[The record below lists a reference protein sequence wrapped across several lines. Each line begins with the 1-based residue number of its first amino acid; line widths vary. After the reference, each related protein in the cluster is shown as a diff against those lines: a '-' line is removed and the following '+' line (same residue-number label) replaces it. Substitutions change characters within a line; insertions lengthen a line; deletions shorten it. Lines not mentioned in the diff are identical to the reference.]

1 MTIEG
6 RPDIKVSDDYW
17 ENEYARQRK
26 DRMQDC
32 IDDYL
37 QDEKVSAR
45 QAYEEM
51 LSCVQDVIDYHKKQ
65 MDRAVA
71 LRSLMMGHREVNLDD
86 YVKNL
91 PAQQNPVYNDDGTT
105 SYEYAAHVTLGD
117 IHKFQKGSHL

>member
-6 RPDIKVSDDYW
+6 RPNIQHDWDK
-17 ENEYARQRK
+17 EYAKQRK
-26 DRMQDC
+26 DRMQDA

-37 QDEKVSAR
+37 QDDKVSAR
-45 QAYEEM
+45 QTYEEM
-51 LSCVQDVIDYHKKQ
+51 LSCVQDVIDYHKRQ

-91 PAQQNPVYNDDGTT
+91 PAQQEPVYNDDGTT

-117 IHKFQKGSHL
+117 IHKFQRGHTL